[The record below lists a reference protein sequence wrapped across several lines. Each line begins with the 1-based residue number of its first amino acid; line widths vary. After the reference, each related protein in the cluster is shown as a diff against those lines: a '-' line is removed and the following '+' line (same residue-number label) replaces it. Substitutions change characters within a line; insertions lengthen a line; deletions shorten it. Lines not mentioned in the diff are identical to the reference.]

1 MWNEIITSNN
11 YEVLFQ
17 TYDKILKQYTVQLH
31 ASITKQNWILGTFSA
46 ACFQGNLHIFR
57 LWDARFFNIF

>member
-31 ASITKQNWILGTFSA
+31 ASITKKWILGTFQQPA
-46 ACFQGNLHIFR
+46 FQGNLHNFR
-57 LWDARFFNIF
+57 LWDARFFIIF